1 MKLEKSFLF
10 LAIMACTLL
19 FASCNKN
26 DGFDIDDDDTNLE
39 VGIHKYVIEVT
50 GNDEVMQ
57 VISIAGNTPT
67 AIAKLYD
74 ENGEYLGESF
84 TDITTVGKRKR
95 MVCKTGNNGENL
107 TLVYSLLGND
117 TDKAHVKITSFIGK
131 KQVHNIEKELDAAG
145 DTFHYN
151 VTLQTASY

>member
-1 MKLEKSFLF
+1 MKLEKSYL
-10 LAIMACTLL
+10 LLVIMACSLL
-19 FASCNKN
+19 FVSCDKN
-26 DGFDIDDDDTNLE
+26 AGFDFDDDDTNQE

-50 GNDEVMQ
+50 GDDDVMQ

-67 AIAKLYD
+67 GIARLYD
-74 ENGEYLGESF
+74 ENEEYLGDSF

-95 MVCKTGNNGENL
+95 MVCQTGSNGENL
-107 TLVYSLLGND
+107 TLVYSLLGSD
-117 TDKAHVKITSFIGK
+117 TDKAHVKITSYIGK

-151 VTLQTASY
+151 LTLQTISD